1 MYTYEPLSGFF
12 HQLLLL
18 VGNHLFFLFFCH
30 MWKNPTNQ
38 QPSAWMRTAQ
48 LACHTF
54 THEVQRASTTE
65 WKQRLDVFKG
75 KPARVQGWVLAHL
88 HMAHQWFT
96 AMFSTQRIWPPAA
109 RGEWHPG
116 TRTPSWEGLRVPRQ
130 TFKWAPQNRHVLHV
144 CTYTA
149 L

>member
-1 MYTYEPLSGFF
+1 MSSNTKAKPL
-12 HQLLLL
+12 HTVL
-18 VGNHLFFLFFCH
+18 FLFFCH

-38 QPSAWMRTAQ
+38 QPSAWMCTAQ
-48 LACHTF
+48 LARHTF
-54 THEVQRASTTE
+54 THKVQRASTTE

-109 RGEWHPG
+109 RGEWHPS

-130 TFKWAPQNRHVLHV
+130 TCKWAPQINMSYMCVPTLHYNV
-144 CTYTA
+144 YKIVQS
-149 L
+149 